1 MACFCNNAQTFNYF
15 LILVIVI
22 KRLVPDSRSH
32 SHAQQGYYLRIFC
45 HHSEERKNYFA
56 FPKVSLSDP
65 FIGNDKMNF
74 LLSFP
79 LAIVSSF
86 NFQIILMDWRISYNL
101 IADNLQILVT
111 TKSKQKQNIIWENH
125 LNDYGIG

>member
-65 FIGNDKMNF
+65 FIDNDKMNF